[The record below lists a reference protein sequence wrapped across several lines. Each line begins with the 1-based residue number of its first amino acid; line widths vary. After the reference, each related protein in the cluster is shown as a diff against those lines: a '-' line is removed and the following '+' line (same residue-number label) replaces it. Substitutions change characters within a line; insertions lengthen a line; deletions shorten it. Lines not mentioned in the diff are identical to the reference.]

1 MVAVVAAAVVAA
13 PTSVD
18 FQPVKAMS
26 KKATLFLTI
35 LLQLCNNTSGG
46 DHDWDGT

>member
-1 MVAVVAAAVVAA
+1 MVRVVTAVVVVA
-13 PTSVD
+13 PTSID

-35 LLQLCNNTSGG
+35 LLQSCNNTSGG